1 MNEFFVPTLDM
12 VASMSYQSDR
22 PADSVPVFGV
32 AIPIDSA
39 SNAALAPIVPT
50 RETAVGGMTLP
61 VGEVD
66 PDWCYN

>member
-1 MNEFFVPTLDM
+1 MYEFFVPTLDM

-22 PADSVPVFGV
+22 PTDSVPIFGD

-39 SNAALAPIVPT
+39 PNAAHAPIVPT
-50 RETAVGGMTLP
+50 RETAAGGMALR

-66 PDWCYN
+66 PDWCHR